1 MKNKEILAKMTLK
14 QKIKVIISNSKNQNM
29 DVDDFKLPVF
39 RLSKNPLEVDK
50 DRCVTIFPKSKML
63 ACSWDLDIIKDVYK
77 AIGVETKSFVKNVFF
92 NMSNDLSTQMF
103 SSDPYLNGK
112 MIQAYL
118 NGLHDSNMPVS
129 LSSFNS
135 LDKDKRT
142 VYELDKTSAEI
153 EIKEGNPDS
162 IVVDDLENIE
172 YVFKNLKYQGIVFSN
187 AIDATDAIK
196 KLNAG
201 SSLIFIEDDIVE
213 NIVEAINDYNN
224 TYIALQNKT
233 ISKFVFD
240 EKLRNGQIISEDVV
254 VEACDRLIS
263 YLMKT
268 SIMQDMPHDEDYV
281 SLNEKRTPYFD
292 EPTHAS
298 ISLYAARNSIVL
310 LKNSGVL
317 PLKHIEKTAI
327 IGDFAINP
335 SYQIDGFS
343 NKPTEYKST
352 YDLIQNY
359 DINAVGFAHGYRSDM
374 IVDMELINAAVRL
387 AKQSDVTVLY
397 LYAYDSD
404 RLSDDQL
411 ALISELYK
419 NKVKI
424 IAVLTTN
431 KQIDMKFDE
440 MCEAVLLSNFA
451 GQEVSKA
458 ILDIL
463 INDYNPS
470 GKIATTFLYDKI
482 DSNIPMYLNADFNNI
497 RVKYPFGYGL
507 SYTDFEYTYL
517 EVSENNVTFTVT
529 NKGLYDGYAIPQMYV
544 GFNDSNNPLLRPML
558 KGFKKVFVRKNESLK
573 VTIPFD
579 EYTFRYYD
587 KENKCYGIIG
597 GDYNISIRENYND
610 IRLESIVSLSPYLD
624 KVDSYSVFEDDN
636 DKFLELDNEIL
647 KEKKVFG
654 YRAKIITILIFMLYI
669 YIFGIVTILIN
680 KDSNFFYVLVG
691 VIAGAMFISTIIGI
705 ALIAIQVKSKKLP
718 VRTSNET
725 LTDLVSRV
733 SEYEEVSRV
742 VYKEPIKEEF
752 KKEDKKEELVFEN
765 KSIEKDL
772 FDLNSNIK
780 LIDLTKGLN
789 KYLEYKGILVDL
801 HTTKRILASVLSSK
815 VVVLNSSDKELCNEL
830 VLAMMEF
837 FGQKG
842 NLFIENE
849 EVIDSTTLYWKKN
862 NGKFIYSEFSENMLL
877 AMDDRNSFNII
888 PIIDATSNINNYFN
902 EILIYASNPNAKH
915 FITLSKNE
923 SKEITNNMC
932 FVVTFKEDIEF
943 ENFDNYI
950 SLNIQINRNELE
962 KSEAEALVPSME
974 CIKNNLYES
983 KENYYIQ
990 EDNYKKIDEL
1000 CEFINKYE
1008 KYDISNKTLIRLELY
1023 TSILLSLE
1031 LTEDEVIVDLFNDIL
1046 SINLS
1051 KLNKF
1056 NDIDSRNSLLET
1068 VERLFDDEVIK
1079 SFKRILIKNSEED

>member
-14 QKIKVIISNSKNQNM
+14 QKIRVIISNKKNENM

-50 DRCVTIFPKSKML
+50 DKFVTIFPKSKML

-118 NGLHDSNMPVS
+118 NGLHESNMPVS

-142 VYELDKTSAEI
+142 IYELDNTSAEI

-162 IVVDDLENIE
+162 IVVDDLENIDH
-172 YVFKNLKYQGIVFSN
+172 VLKNLKYQGIIFSN
-187 AIDATDAIK
+187 ATDATDAIK

-213 NIVEAINDYNN
+213 SIVEAINDYNN

-233 ISKFVFD
+233 ISKFIFD
-240 EKLRNGQIISEDVV
+240 EKLRNGEIISEDVIID
-254 VEACDRLIS
+254 ACDKLIS

-268 SIMQDMPHDEDYV
+268 SIMQDMPHDEEYV
-281 SLNEKRTPYFD
+281 SLSEKRTPYFD
-292 EPTHAS
+292 EATHAS
-298 ISLYAARNSIVL
+298 ISLFAARNSIVL
-310 LKNSGVL
+310 LKNNGIL
-317 PLKHIEKTAI
+317 PLKHVEKTAI

-335 SYQIDGFS
+335 NYQIEGFS

-352 YDLIQNY
+352 YDLIKNY
-359 DINAVGFAHGYRSDM
+359 DINAIGFAHGYRSDM
-374 IVDMELINAAVRL
+374 IIDMELINASVRL

-397 LYAYDSD
+397 LYAYDTD

-411 ALISELYK
+411 ALLSELYK

-424 IAVLTTN
+424 VAVLTTN
-431 KQIDMKFDE
+431 KQIDMSFDD

-507 SYTDFEYTYL
+507 SYTQFEYTYL
-517 EVSENNVTFTVT
+517 EISENCVTFTVT

-544 GFNDSNNPLLRPML
+544 GFKDSNNPLLRPML
-558 KGFKKVFVRKNESLK
+558 KGFKKVFVRKNESIK

-579 EYTFRYYD
+579 EYTFRYYNRD
-587 KENKCYGIIG
+587 NKCYGIIG
-597 GDYNISIRENYND
+597 GDYNISIRENYKD
-610 IRLESIVSLSPYLD
+610 VRLESIITLSPYLD
-624 KVDSYSVFEDDN
+624 KVESSSVFEENN
-636 DKFLELDNEIL
+636 DEFLKLDNEIL
-647 KEKKVFG
+647 KDKKLFG
-654 YRAKIITILIFMLYI
+654 YRAKIVTILVFLLYI
-669 YIFGIVTILIN
+669 YIFGSITIIIN
-680 KDSNFFYVLVG
+680 QESSYFYVLVG
-691 VIAGAMFISTIIGI
+691 VLAGIMFISTITAIV
-705 ALIAIQVKSKKLP
+705 LIVLQVKSRKLP
-718 VRTSNET
+718 ARTSNET

-733 SEYEEVSRV
+733 KEFEEVSRV
-742 VYKEPIKEEF
+742 VYKEPVKEEII
-752 KKEDKKEELVFEN
+752 KVEKEDLVFEN
-765 KSIEKDL
+765 KNIEKDL
-772 FDLNSNIK
+772 FDLNSSIK
-780 LIDLTKGLN
+780 LMDLAKGLN
-789 KYLEYKGILVDL
+789 EYLEYKNILVDL
-801 HTTKRILASVLSSK
+801 HTTKRLLAAFFSSK
-815 VVVLNSSDKELCNEL
+815 LIVLNPNDYELCNEL
-830 VLAMMEF
+830 IISVMEF

-842 NLFIENE
+842 KLFKETE
-849 EVIDSTTLYWKKN
+849 EVIDLTTFYWKKTST
-862 NGKFIYSEFSENMLL
+862 KFTYSEFSENMLL

-888 PIIDATSNINNYFN
+888 PVVDATSNIMNYFK
-902 EILIYASNPNAKH
+902 EILSYASNPNAKH
-915 FITLSKNE
+915 SITLSKNE
-923 SKEITNNMC
+923 NKEITGNMC
-932 FVVTFKEDIEF
+932 FVVVFKDDYSFED
-943 ENFDNYI
+943 FDNYI
-950 SLNIQINRNELE
+950 SLNIQITKNELE
-962 KSEAEALVPSME
+962 KIESKPLVPSME
-974 CIKNNLYES
+974 CIKNNLYEA
-983 KENYYIQ
+983 KEKFYIQ
-990 EDNYKKIDEL
+990 EENYKKIDEL

-1008 KYDISNKTLIRLELY
+1008 KYAINNKTIIRLELY

-1031 LTEDEVIVDLFNDIL
+1031 LTEEEVIVDLFNDIL
-1046 SINLS
+1046 GITLCNLT
-1051 KLNKF
+1051 KF
-1056 NDIDSRNSLLET
+1056 DDTDSRNDLLDT
-1068 VERLFDDEVIK
+1068 VGRLFFDEVVK
-1079 SFKRILIKNSEED
+1079 SFKRIFIKNSEED